1 MYRVRS
7 GEGNQSAIV
16 KYGPPFIKC
25 LGPDYPL
32 TTDRT
37 EIEYKALCKFNEL
50 SPGSVPTPYFFN
62 KDHNIMCMEDLK
74 SHRIL
79 RRDLIESKFDLKL
92 AENIAEHIAVVHRDT
107 HVSKIGNQGIKELDE
122 QFRNPNMVNLTEQ
135 YVFTRPFTDGDPTN
149 RCSDKVKERLHLVY
163 EDEKVLSTALRM
175 KELFLTKKE
184 CLCHGD
190 LHTSSIM
197 VDETSAK
204 LIDLEFTFVGPVAFD
219 IGMLLANYIFQ
230 YYRHMSTLENN
241 DEHRKFA
248 YLMIDTC
255 KTTVNKYLD
264 IMTGH
269 VGDKETYFNT
279 VISEMAGFTGCE
291 IIRRIIGAAHVE
303 DFEDNSFAEQDALGA
318 GVRLLSAVD
327 RIHTI
332 DRLLVIALMLA

>member
-1 MYRVRS
+1 M
-7 GEGNQSAIV
+7 
-16 KYGPPFIKC
+16 
-25 LGPDYPL
+25 

-79 RRDLIESKFDLKL
+79 RKDLIESKFDLKL

-107 HVSKIGNQGIKELDE
+107 H
-122 QFRNPNMVNLTEQ
+122 
-135 YVFTRPFTDGDPTN
+135 YVFTRPFTNGDPTN

-197 VDETSAK
+197 VDET
-204 LIDLEFTFVGPVAFD
+204 
-219 IGMLLANYIFQ
+219 
-230 YYRHMSTLENN
+230 YYRHMSTRENN

-255 KTTVNKYLD
+255 KTTVYYLP
-264 IMTGH
+264 
-269 VGDKETYFNT
+269 
-279 VISEMAGFTGCE
+279 
-291 IIRRIIGAAHVE
+291 
-303 DFEDNSFAEQDALGA
+303 
-318 GVRLLSAVD
+318 
-327 RIHTI
+327 
-332 DRLLVIALMLA
+332 